1 MWGVTVVSL
10 VNVEKSYGSWP
21 VLRGVDFE
29 VADDARIGIVGP
41 NGAGK
46 STLLRILQG
55 SDPPTAG
62 EVVRRK
68 DLVIAYLEQHV
79 DGDERTAEQTVLAAR
94 PDVAALD
101 AEMRGV
107 EAELGRPEVVSDLA
121 RMDRVLM
128 RQHSLLDRWVEAG
141 GAGLAGEA
149 RAMLVSLGFDD
160 ADLALPTT
168 SLSGGQRKLVALA
181 ACLIRQPD
189 LLLLD
194 EPETHL
200 DAERRARLESI
211 VAELPGAVVTVSH
224 DRYML
229 DETVTRIA
237 ELDDG
242 RVTMWPGNYFGLRRR
257 QGDRPK
263 APAADLRHPAEGDRP
278 ARRGDQRFEFWAR
291 IVVNK
296 RHITQAHNK
305 QRQIDRMEKVER
317 PVFERRKIALE
328 MRSAER
334 GGSKVVTLSDVTVAF
349 GGAPVLRGCDV
360 QIFRGERIGMIG
372 ADGTGNSVLGTVL
385 AGLREPDEGNR
396 SAGPSVQ
403 IGYLAQ
409 GHETE
414 PPDRTPIHF
423 VRDMKPMY
431 EEDAVALLGRF
442 LFRYDQMRQPV
453 GTLSGGERTRLQLC
467 LLMLSGAN
475 CLLLDEPTNH
485 LDIDSMEV
493 LEAALESYD
502 GTVIVISHDR
512 YLLDRIPDRIVE
524 VRTDGRSPRPVATTI
539 GLRRTAGFRRER
551 YGLGG
556 DRA

>member
-1 MWGVTVVSL
+1 MTVVSL

-21 VLRGVDFE
+21 VLQGLDLE
-29 VADDARIGIVGP
+29 VPEGARIGIVGP

-46 STLLRILQG
+46 STMLRILEG
-55 SDPPTAG
+55 SEPPSTG

-68 DLVIAYLEQHV
+68 DLVIAYLEQHA
-79 DGDERTAEQTVLAAR
+79 DGDERTAEHTVLAAR
-94 PDVAALD
+94 PDVAELD

-107 EAELGRPEVVSDLA
+107 EVELGRPDVVSDLA
-121 RMDRVLM
+121 RMDRVLT
-128 RQHSLLDRWVEAG
+128 RQQVLLDRWVEAG

-160 ADLALPTT
+160 GDLALPT
-168 SLSGGQRKLVALA
+168 SALSGGQRKLVALA

-200 DAERRARLESI
+200 DADRRARLESI

-224 DRYML
+224 DRYLL
-229 DETVTRIA
+229 DETVSRIA
-237 ELDDG
+237 ELDGG
-242 RVTMWPGNYFGLRRR
+242 RVTMWPGNYSTYAVAKEIALKR
-257 QGDRPK
+257 QQQLFVTQQK
-263 APAADLRHPAEGDRP
+263 EI
-278 ARRGDQRFEFWAR
+278 ARLEEAIRRFEHWAR
-291 IVVNK
+291 ITEDK
-296 RHITQAHNK
+296 RHIIRAHNK
-305 QRQIDRMEKVER
+305 QRQIDRMDKVDR

-349 GGAPVLRGCDV
+349 DGDPVLLGCDV

-372 ADGTGNSVLGTVL
+372 ANGAGKSVLGTVL
-385 AGLREPDEGNR
+385 AGLREPDEGTR
-396 SAGPSVQ
+396 WTGPSVQ

-414 PPDRTPIHF
+414 PPDRTPIQF

-524 VRTDGRSPRPVATTI
+524 VRDGQAFSSS
-539 GLRRTAGFRRER
+539 
-551 YGLGG
+551 GG
-556 DRA
+556 YDDWLEARGRDSA

>member
-1 MWGVTVVSL
+1 VTVVSL
-10 VNVEKSYGSWP
+10 VHVEKSYGSWP
-21 VLRGVDFE
+21 VLQGADLE
-29 VADDARIGIVGP
+29 VPDGARIGIVGP

-55 SDPPTAG
+55 SEPPTGG

-68 DLVIAYLEQHV
+68 DLTIAYLEQHA
-79 DGDERTAEQTVLAAR
+79 DGDDRTSVQVVLAAR

-101 AEMRGV
+101 AEMRAV
-107 EAELGRPEVVSDLA
+107 EADLGRPEVVGDLA
-121 RMDRVLM
+121 RMDRVLT
-128 RQHSLLDRWVEAG
+128 RQQELLDRWVSAG
-141 GAGLAGEA
+141 GAGLEGQA
-149 RAMLVSLGFDD
+149 RVMLASLGLDD
-160 ADLALPTT
+160 HDMALPTS
-168 SLSGGQRKLVALA
+168 SLSGGQRKLVELA

-200 DAERRARLESI
+200 DADRRARLESI
-211 VAELPGAVVTVSH
+211 VAEFPGAVVTVSH
-224 DRYML
+224 DRYLL

-237 ELDDG
+237 ELDGG
-242 RVTMWPGNYFGLRRR
+242 RITMWQGNYSAYAVAKEIALKR
-257 QGDRPK
+257 QQQLFVTQQK
-263 APAADLRHPAEGDRP
+263 EI
-278 ARRGDQRFEFWAR
+278 ARLEEAIRRFEHWAR
-291 IVVNK
+291 IVVDK
-296 RHITQAHNK
+296 RHITQARNK
-305 QRQIDRMEKVER
+305 QRQIDRMDKIDK

-349 GGAPVLRGCDV
+349 DGDPVLLGCGL
-360 QIFRGERIGMIG
+360 QIARGERIGMIG
-372 ADGTGNSVLGTVL
+372 ANGAGKSVLGTVI
-385 AGLREPDEGNR
+385 AGLREPDEGTR
-396 SAGPSVQ
+396 WVGPSVR

-414 PPDRTPIHF
+414 PPDRTPIEF
-423 VRDMKPMY
+423 VRDVKPMY

-453 GTLSGGERTRLQLC
+453 GSLSGGERTRLQLC

-493 LEAALESYD
+493 LESALETYD

-524 VRTDGRSPRPVATTI
+524 VRDGQAFSSPGGYDDWAES
-539 GLRRTAGFRRER
+539 AGRVS
-551 YGLGG
+551 
-556 DRA
+556 A

>member
-1 MWGVTVVSL
+1 MSVVSL

-29 VADDARIGIVGP
+29 VPDGARIGIIGP

-68 DLVIAYLEQHV
+68 DLVIAYLEQHA
-79 DGDERTAEQTVLAAR
+79 DGDDRTAEQTVLAAR

-107 EAELGRPEVVSDLA
+107 EDELGRPDVVSDLA

-128 RQHSLLDRWVEAG
+128 RQQALLDRWVQAG

-149 RAMLVSLGFDD
+149 RVMLVSLGFDD
-160 ADLALPTT
+160 GDLALPTT
-168 SLSGGQRKLVALA
+168 ALSGGQRKLVALA

-200 DAERRARLESI
+200 DADRRARLESI
-211 VAELPGAVVTVSH
+211 VAEFPGAVVTVSH
-224 DRYML
+224 DRYLL
-229 DETVTRIA
+229 DETVSRIA
-237 ELDDG
+237 ELDEG
-242 RVTMWPGNYFGLRRR
+242 RVIMWPGNYSAYAVAKEIALKR
-257 QGDRPK
+257 QQQIYITQQK
-263 APAADLRHPAEGDRP
+263 EI
-278 ARRGDQRFEFWAR
+278 ARLEEAIKRFEFWAS

-305 QRQIDRMEKVER
+305 QRQIDRMDKVER

-334 GGSKVVTLSDVTVAF
+334 GGSKVVTLNDVTVAF
-349 GGAPVLRGCDV
+349 DGDPVLFGCDV
-360 QIFRGERIGMIG
+360 QIFRGERIGVIG
-372 ADGTGNSVLGTVL
+372 ANGAGKSVLGTVL
-385 AGLREPDEGNR
+385 AGLREPDEGTR
-396 SAGPSVQ
+396 WAGPSVQ

-414 PPDRTPIHF
+414 LPDRTPIQF

-442 LFRYDQMRQPV
+442 LFRYDQMRQAV

-524 VRTDGRSPRPVATTI
+524 VRDGQAFSSP
-539 GLRRTAGFRRER
+539 
-551 YGLGG
+551 GG
-556 DRA
+556 YDDWLEARGRVPA